1 MVLSLKIQ
9 NRCTVEIWK
18 RNHDIQKNEVYFVFQ
33 IMETILAK
41 AASQPLES
49 FLHFSQT
56 FGGSEHIR
64 ALLTCTTA
72 QGVRSNSAVLL
83 HLSRVLAALTY
94 GNAEKMALL
103 CDHFSSV
110 TDFNKFD
117 FEHSPEDEHKVLK
130 SNSLMLR
137 L

>member
-1 MVLSLKIQ
+1 MEV
-9 NRCTVEIWK
+9 
-18 RNHDIQKNEVYFVFQ
+18 KNAIMTKVYFVLQ

-94 GNAEKMALL
+94 GNAGKMALL

-110 TDFNKFD
+110 TDFNRFD

-130 SNSLMLR
+130 IIL
-137 L
+137 